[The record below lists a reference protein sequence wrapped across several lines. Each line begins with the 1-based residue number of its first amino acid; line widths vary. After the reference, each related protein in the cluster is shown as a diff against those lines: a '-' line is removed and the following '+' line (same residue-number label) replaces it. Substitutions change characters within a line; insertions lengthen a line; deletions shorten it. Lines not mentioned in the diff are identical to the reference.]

1 MRILNSVLV
10 VVCAVVLTGFPV
22 FALDSAPTPQ
32 PPTPMPESALTAD
45 EVADRVQATYQGFSD
60 LQGVFLQ
67 RATNKLSGMTQE
79 ASGRLFLKW
88 PGRMRWE
95 YEKPESRLFLIDG
108 KTLWSYSPSERQVI
122 AQDVSGALTTT
133 PIGILFGMSSLR
145 RNFQVRPVVHA
156 GTRNSPEFLLEL
168 IPKGKDLAFKR
179 VILGVDRE
187 SFLIRRLTVFDLYGN
202 TTTVELSKQKV
213 NNDLKDE
220 LFRFSPPPGTE
231 IVSPPKPII
240 P

>member
-1 MRILNSVLV
+1 MRIRNSVLIAV
-10 VVCAVVLTGFPV
+10 GAVVLASSPV
-22 FALDSAPTPQ
+22 VALDAPPSTLHS
-32 PPTPMPESALTAD
+32 PPGAVSALTAD
-45 EVADRVQATYQGFSD
+45 EVADKVQATYQGFSD

-95 YEKPESRLFLIDG
+95 YEKPETRLFLIDG
-108 KTLWSYSPSERQVI
+108 KTLWSYSPSERQAM

-145 RNFQVRPVVHA
+145 RDFQLRPVVHA
-156 GTRNSPEFLLEL
+156 GTRDSPESVLEL
-168 IPKGKDLAFKR
+168 TPKGKDLAFKR

-202 TTTVELSKQKV
+202 TTTVELSKQTV

-231 IVSPPKPII
+231 VVRPLKPTV

>member
-1 MRILNSVLV
+1 MRIRNSVLIV
-10 VVCAVVLTGFPV
+10 VGAVVLSGSPV
-22 FALDSAPTPQ
+22 VALDAPRSTLHAPSGAV
-32 PPTPMPESALTAD
+32 SALTAD
-45 EVADRVQATYQGFSD
+45 EVADKVQATYQGFSD

-95 YEKPESRLFLIDG
+95 YEKPETRLFLIDG
-108 KTLWSYSPSERQVI
+108 KTLWSYSPSERQAM

-145 RNFQVRPVVHA
+145 RDFQVRPVVHA
-156 GTRNSPEFLLEL
+156 GTRDSPESLLEL
-168 IPKGKDLAFKR
+168 TPKGKDLAFKR

-202 TTTVELSKQKV
+202 TTTVELSKQTV
-213 NNDLKDE
+213 NNDLQDE

-231 IVSPPKPII
+231 VVRPLKPTV